1 MELTTEQKDICK
13 AAREFAEK
21 EFRDKAKDFDEKEEF
36 DLSIVKRAAEN
47 GFIGVFIKEE
57 YGGAGLGF
65 LEHSLITEEVWRVD
79 PGCGQNI
86 CSAGFGAEMIQTFGT
101 EDQKRFYLPKI
112 ASGEAIIGTAITE
125 PDAGSDVTM
134 VKTRAEK
141 KGDTYVINGAKMF
154 ITNGCNAKYLLVYA
168 VTDPEAKDVHKKCSV
183 ILLDTATP
191 GFTAT
196 KIYGKMGIRASNT
209 AEVSF
214 DNVEVPAENL
224 IGKEGR
230 GFYQLMEFFN
240 MTRNH
245 VAAQGVGV
253 AQGALEMAISH
264 VKKRKAFGGY
274 LSRLQGVQF
283 KIAEMAT
290 RIEAA
295 RSLYWRAAYLLDNGK
310 LDPALVSM
318 AKWFSGETAVYV
330 ANEALQLHGGYGYII
345 EYDIQRFYRDAKIVE
360 IYEGSKEV
368 EKAVIASELLK
379 RVF

>member
-21 EFRDKAKDFDEKEEF
+21 EFRDKAKEFDEREEF

-101 EDQKRFYLPKI
+101 EEQKQFYLPKI

-168 VTDPEAKDVHKKCSV
+168 VTDPEAKDVHKRCSI

-214 DNVEVPAENL
+214 DNVEVPVANL

-230 GFYQLMEFFN
+230 GFYQLMDFFN

-264 VKKRKAFGGY
+264 VKKRKAFGGS

-318 AKWFSGETAVYV
+318 AKWYAGETAVYV
-330 ANEALQLHGGYGYII
+330 ANEALQLHGGYGYIV